1 MKTIKM
7 NKTEVC
13 ENAGGS
19 NQVFGPPGK
28 EFILDDKTADA
39 LLDSGAAKLIKG
51 DKKAVEKPVAVEA
64 VSE

>member
-7 NKTEVC
+7 KKTQAYI
-13 ENAGGS
+13 NAAGF

-39 LLDSGAAKLIKG
+39 LVDGGAAKLIKG
-51 DKKAVEKPVAVEA
+51 EKKAVEVAVEA

>member
-7 NKTEVC
+7 KKTQVC
-13 ENAGGS
+13 INAGGC

-28 EFILDDKTADA
+28 EFILDDNTADA
-39 LLDSGAAKLIKG
+39 LIDSGAAKLIKG
-51 DKKAVEKPVAVEA
+51 EKKVVEVAVEA

>member
-7 NKTEVC
+7 KRTEVC
-13 ENAGGS
+13 ENASGA

-28 EFILDDKTADA
+28 EFIIDDKTADA

-51 DKKAVEKPVAVEA
+51 EKKAEA

>member
-1 MKTIKM
+1 MKTIKIK
-7 NKTEVC
+7 KTEVC
-13 ENAGGS
+13 VNASGAS
-19 NQVFGPPGK
+19 QVFGPPGK

-51 DKKAVEKPVAVEA
+51 EKKAVEVAVEA

>member
-7 NKTEVC
+7 KTTQVHI
-13 ENAGGS
+13 NASGC

-28 EFILDDKTADA
+28 EFTLDDETADA

-51 DKKAVEKPVAVEA
+51 EKKVVEVAVEA